1 MKDVQWHKKKER
13 REMIMMMTSWCN
25 ILIAF
30 VANFCLDL
38 EGGISPFY
46 SLSHFLYNRRR
57 KPKFWIHS
65 QPNTVR
71 QITIYTV
78 NNRSNYLLCLIKHM
92 SWNNLIWFQFLNS
105 LQFIFPRLFLWSDL
119 LLLSRNSNR
128 SDNFNVFEIVSNNW
142 SNKWHFLQQW
152 NYVYK
157 GRCDMHANDYP
168 VIYKLRLVNNSSGIS
183 TYSVG

>member
-25 ILIAF
+25 MLIAF

-105 LQFIFPRLFLWSDL
+105 LQFILPRLNLLSDLEKLSL
-119 LLLSRNSNR
+119 LLLPRNSKQ
-128 SDNFNVFEIVSNNW
+128 SDNFHVFKRVSINDIFCNNGTMYT
-142 SNKWHFLQQW
+142 K
-152 NYVYK
+152 V
-157 GRCDMHANDYP
+157 D
-168 VIYKLRLVNNSSGIS
+168 VICMQTITPSFIS
-183 TYSVG
+183 YA